1 MIMTDIE
8 KIRAEIDRMRHV
20 RKEACKH
27 SFLTGKQR
35 AEVALEYG
43 LLGKVL
49 DIIDHLPKEPV
60 SEELLIAA
68 RRAAVDLPDTPLE
81 FLCERP
87 YSPRDEYKFIEGANW
102 QKKNLWKDAQGDD
115 LPEIDREVIAL
126 QGRKV
131 VFAHRPNPEGWDGK
145 SLDSGKVEHFEP
157 QTYDK
162 GGWNMPDIT
171 YWLDAPLP
179 EGIE

>member
-49 DIIDHLPKEPV
+49 DIIYSISKEPV
-60 SEELLIAA
+60 SKDLEEAA
-68 RRAAVDLPDTPLE
+68 KKYAESITDKVGYKLQLRRAV
-81 FLCERP
+81 C
-87 YSPRDEYKFIEGANW
+87 YGANW
-102 QKKNLWKDAQGDD
+102 QKRSLWKDAQGDD

-131 VFAHRPNPEGWDGK
+131 VFAHRPNPNGWDGK
-145 SLDSGKVEHFEP
+145 SLDSDKVEHFEP

-162 GGWNMPDIT
+162 GGWNMPDVT